1 MMPDMVLYDIGVQ
14 FDNGT
19 VRRDVCTSSGVEN
32 AKTLALVDVRMS
44 YGIGIFGKL
53 ICYDV
58 KVVTPREVSK

>member
-1 MMPDMVLYDIGVQ
+1 MMPDMVLYDVGMQ

-19 VRRDVCTSSGVEN
+19 ARRDVCTSCGVEN

-44 YGIGIFGKL
+44 SGIGIFGKL
-53 ICYDV
+53 ISYDV